1 MSGLDELLPFLL
13 NIQVYH
19 ALIEAKA
26 SEHSARMVAMKNA
39 SDKAEEMSDDL
50 SLLFNKE
57 RQTLITRE
65 VSEITGGMEVMNN

>member
-1 MSGLDELLPFLL
+1 M
-13 NIQVYH
+13 YH
-19 ALIEAKA
+19 ALVEAKA

-50 SLLFNKE
+50 NLEFNKE

-65 VSEITGGMEVMNN
+65 VSEIIGGMEVMNS